1 MLDIDD
7 LLRDMS
13 IDINNTMS
21 FETIQNEI
29 RETLKNSGLSNDK
42 VAEFS
47 KKMDGYKQIN
57 NVFELQR
64 GRHIRW
70 MRTLSQPTNG
80 AILID
85 IKFLDNGTYILC
97 KNIMGKMFQIKYDDC
112 IIFQKMTTDEIMIAY
127 AVGKTY

>member
-1 MLDIDD
+1 MLDIGD

-13 IDINNTMS
+13 VDIDTVS
-21 FETIQNEI
+21 FKDIQNEI
-29 RETLKNSGLSNDK
+29 RETLDVSGLSNEK

-70 MRTLSQPTNG
+70 MRKKSQPTNG

-97 KNIMGKMFQIKYDDC
+97 KNIMGKMFQVKYDDC
-112 IIFQKMTTDEIMIAY
+112 AIFQKMTMDEIMIAY
-127 AVGKTY
+127 AVGQV

>member
-1 MLDIDD
+1 MLDIGD

-13 IDINNTMS
+13 DDINTMS
-21 FETIQNEI
+21 FKDIQNEI
-29 RETLKNSGLSNDK
+29 RETLDVSGMSNEK

-70 MRTLSQPTNG
+70 MRKLSQPTNG

-85 IKFLDNGTYILC
+85 IKFVLLPHKGLDFLPI
-97 KNIMGKMFQIKYDDC
+97 FDQIKSV
-112 IIFQKMTTDEIMIAY
+112 FRF
-127 AVGKTY
+127 